1 MALNNKIDSDIC
13 NIVIDKYDFI
23 LGRVRANTKETL
35 TMYNNIMK
43 EYEDLLSNFE
53 KRGLFNRRLT
63 L

>member
-1 MALNNKIDSDIC
+1 MALNNKIDSDIR

-35 TMYNNIMK
+35 TIYNNIMK

-53 KRGLFNRRLT
+53 KKRLI
-63 L
+63 

>member
-35 TMYNNIMK
+35 IIYNNIMK

-53 KRGLFNRRLT
+53 KKRLI
-63 L
+63 